1 MPCPC
6 TKGVRDTAL
15 HATAVSQERSCTTR
29 QGLVRYQESL
39 CTPCYARVPRE
50 CETLPCMAT
59 LYPKREAALHGK
71 AWPATKR
78 ASALHA
84 MPVYQG
90 SARHCPACHC
100 CIPREKLHYTARPGL
115 LPREHLHSMLCPCT
129 KGVRDTALHATAVSQ
144 DRSCTPC
151 HARVPRECET
161 LPCMPQLYPKRGAAL
176 HGKAWSATKRAS
188 ALHAM
193 PVYQGSARHCTAY
206 HSCIPREKLH
216 YTARPGLLPR
226 EPLHSMPC
234 PCTKGVRDTA
244 LHATAVSQERSCTTR
259 QGLVRYQESLCTPC
273 YARVPRECETLPC
286 MATLYPKREAALH
299 GKAWPATKRASALH
313 AMPVYQGSARHCPA
327 CHCCIPR
334 EELHYTARPGPQP
347 REPLHSM
354 PCPCTKGVR
363 DTALHTTAISQERNC
378 TTRQGLVCYQES
390 LCTPCHARVPRECET
405 LHCMP
410 QLYPKREA
418 ALHGKAWSAT
428 KRASALHAM
437 PVYQGSARHCPAWQR
452 CIPREKL
459 HYTARPGLLPRE
471 PLHSMPCP
479 RTKGVRDTAMHA
491 TAVSQERSCTTRQGL
506 VRYQKSLCT
515 PCHARVPRECE
526 TLPCMPLLYPK
537 RGAALHGKA
546 WSATKRASA
555 LHAMP
560 AYQGSARH
568 CTACHCCIPSEK
580 LHYTA
585 RPGLLPREPLHSMP
599 CPRTKGV

>member
-50 CETLPCMAT
+50 CKTLPCIAT

-115 LPREHLHSMLCPCT
+115 LPREPLHSMLCPCT
-129 KGVRDTALHATAVSQ
+129 KGVRDTALHTTAVSQ
-144 DRSCTPC
+144 ERSCTPC

-161 LPCMPQLYPKRGAAL
+161 LPCMPLLYPKREAAL
-176 HGKAWSATKRAS
+176 HGKAWSASKRAS

-193 PVYQGSARHCTAY
+193 PAYQGSARHCHAC
-206 HSCIPREKLH
+206 HSCIPREELH
-216 YTARPGLLPR
+216 YTARPGPLPK
-226 EPLHSMPC
+226 ESLHSMPC

-244 LHATAVSQERSCTTR
+244 MHATAVSQERSCTTW

-273 YARVPRECETLPC
+273 YARVPRECETLHC
-286 MATLYPKREAALH
+286 MPLLYSKREAALH
-299 GKAWPATKRASALH
+299 SKAWSTTKRASALH
-313 AMPVYQGSARHCPA
+313 AMPTYQGSVRHCPA

-334 EELHYTARPGPQP
+334 EK
-347 REPLHSM
+347 LHSM
-354 PCPCTKGVR
+354 PC
-363 DTALHTTAISQERNC
+363 L
-378 TTRQGLVCYQES
+378 
-390 LCTPCHARVPRECET
+390 
-405 LHCMP
+405 
-410 QLYPKREA
+410 
-418 ALHGKAWSAT
+418 
-428 KRASALHAM
+428 
-437 PVYQGSARHCPAWQR
+437 
-452 CIPREKL
+452 
-459 HYTARPGLLPRE
+459 
-471 PLHSMPCP
+471 
-479 RTKGVRDTAMHA
+479 RTKGLRDTAMHA

-506 VRYQKSLCT
+506 VRNQESLCT

-526 TLPCMPLLYPK
+526 TLHCIPQLYPK
-537 RGAALHGKA
+537 RETALHGKA
-546 WSATKRASA
+546 
-555 LHAMP
+555 
-560 AYQGSARH
+560 
-568 CTACHCCIPSEK
+568 
-580 LHYTA
+580 
-585 RPGLLPREPLHSMP
+585 
-599 CPRTKGV
+599 